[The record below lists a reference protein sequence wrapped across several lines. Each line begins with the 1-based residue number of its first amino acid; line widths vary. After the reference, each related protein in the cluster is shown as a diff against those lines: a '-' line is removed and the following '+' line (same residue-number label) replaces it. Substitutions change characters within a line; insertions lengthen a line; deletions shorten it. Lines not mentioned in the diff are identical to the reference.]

1 MQEQGGVY
9 FGSGL
14 ARAKRRLAAMADKP
28 DNRHHLGEVSIGFSR
43 TISSPSIGA
52 ATAEL
57 F

>member
-28 DNRHHLGEVSIGFSR
+28 DNRHHSGEVSIGFSR
-43 TISSPSIGA
+43 TISSSSIGA